1 MDFKL
6 IIAAILFAV
15 MVIATSA
22 IGIQFYNNCESLH
35 DDKQMK
41 QNRNYLIAILVMA
54 ILATIFFMYQGS
66 KHDVTKKL
74 ANKYGVPSV
83 PGFQFGAAPTK

>member
-1 MDFKL
+1 MDFEL

-22 IGIQFYNNCESLH
+22 IGIQFYNNCDSLH
-35 DDKQMK
+35 GDDKMK

-54 ILATIFFMYQGS
+54 ILATIFFIYQGS
-66 KHDVTKKL
+66 KYRVTKKL
-74 ANKYGVPSV
+74 TSSV
-83 PGFQFGAAPTK
+83 PGFQFGAPTK